1 MLMALFKQIKFIKL
15 INAICYC
22 NLILMLNTE
31 KCIELFVEKVCVI
44 PIILCIEK

>member
-15 INAICYC
+15 INVICYC
-22 NLILMLNTE
+22 NLILMQKTE